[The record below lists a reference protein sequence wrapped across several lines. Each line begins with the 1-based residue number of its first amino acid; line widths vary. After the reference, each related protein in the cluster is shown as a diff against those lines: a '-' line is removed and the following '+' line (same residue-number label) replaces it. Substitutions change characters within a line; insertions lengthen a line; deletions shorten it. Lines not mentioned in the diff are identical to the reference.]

1 MLADET
7 GLTPAH
13 AIVTKERS
21 NNSRG
26 HETAAQTTELF
37 KILIPKDNPTL
48 REALH
53 VLDPE
58 GNTLVHN
65 IAVRGFDVL
74 LDYVLSLETPSRRVA
89 MVNACAKGVD
99 GQERSVLA
107 AVREKLRELNDR
119 IRINRYTDDKSVREL
134 LVEEGTRL
142 QKCKNILC
150 QARAEINPSLT
161 KRYQISG

>member
-1 MLADET
+1 MADET

-21 NNSRG
+21 NNHRG

-37 KILIPKDNPTL
+37 KILIPEDNPTL

-74 LDYVLSLETPSRRVA
+74 LEYVLSLETSSRRIA
-89 MVNACAKGVD
+89 MVNACTKGVD
-99 GQERSVLA
+99 GHERSVLA
-107 AVREKLRELNDR
+107 AVHEKLRELNER
-119 IRINRYTDDKSVREL
+119 IRINRYTEDRRIREF
-134 LVEEGTRL
+134 LVEKGTRL
-142 QKCKNILC
+142 QKCKHILS
-150 QARAEINPSLT
+150 QARAEVNPSLT
-161 KRYQISG
+161 KRYQISR